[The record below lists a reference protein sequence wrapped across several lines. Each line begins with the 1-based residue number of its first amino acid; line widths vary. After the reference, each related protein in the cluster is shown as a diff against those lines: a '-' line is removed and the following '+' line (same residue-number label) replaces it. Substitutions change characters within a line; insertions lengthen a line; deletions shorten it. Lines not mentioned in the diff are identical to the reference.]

1 MCLVQSLSLSRC
13 TYQALFSY
21 ISVLFSF
28 SYRQE
33 IEILI
38 LICVFLASPSVPGI
52 WYNKNLVNVIFGF
65 LLFFFFALKLS
76 VSSFITDQIMGEQ

>member
-1 MCLVQSLSLSRC
+1 MCLVQSLTLSRC

-21 ISVLFSF
+21 ISVLFSL

-38 LICVFLASPSVPGI
+38 LICVFLTSPSVPGI
-52 WYNKNLVNVIFGF
+52 WYNKNLVNVSFGF
-65 LLFFFFALKLS
+65 LLFFFALKLS
-76 VSSFITDQIMGEQ
+76 VSSFITNQIMGEQ